1 MLVLTY
7 FLVPE
12 TARLT
17 LEQID
22 DYYLS
27 GRPAWKTS
35 TRLNKKLAAG
45 LGDPSG
51 EAVVARH

>member
-12 TARLT
+12 TTCLT
-17 LEQID
+17 LEQIAD
-22 DYYLS
+22 HYDS

-35 TRLNKKLAAG
+35 TRRNKRIASG
-45 LGDPSG
+45 LENANDSKN
-51 EAVVARH
+51 

>member
-17 LEQID
+17 LEQIA
-22 DYYLS
+22 DYYHS
-27 GRPAWKTS
+27 SRPAWKTS
-35 TRLNKKLAAG
+35 TRRNKRIAAG
-45 LGDPSG
+45 LENANDSSTVGKN
-51 EAVVARH
+51 